1 MHNTGMYFFIFLVCI
16 MWVAVINIIK
26 VCLQRDAKLND
37 SYAYF
42 IELTLIDYHESMI
55 IGITHNEHI
64 SRIKDRNHEWKSFV
78 QENIGR
84 RVRLHYNVTYSGIFF
99 IYIHSDIE
107 GITIID

>member
-1 MHNTGMYFFIFLVCI
+1 MHITGMYFFIFLVCI
-16 MWVAVINIIK
+16 MWVAVIN
-26 VCLQRDAKLND
+26 
-37 SYAYF
+37 
-42 IELTLIDYHESMI
+42 HESMI

-84 RVRLHYNVTYSGIFF
+84 KVRLHYNVTYSGIFF

-107 GITIID
+107 GITIIE